1 MNETSEKA
9 DTPAYDREF
18 LIRMIQFKM
27 PFGQYEGRYV
37 TSLPVH
43 YLEWFQRQGFPGGR
57 LGQYL
62 ATMYEIKTN
71 GLDDILKPIIR
82 KYRF

>member
-1 MNETSEKA
+1 MME
-9 DTPAYDREF
+9 DRDF
-18 LIRMIQFKM
+18 LIKMVQFKM

-37 TSLPVH
+37 TDLPVH
-43 YLEWFQRQGFPGGR
+43 YLEWFQRQGFPNGQ

-71 GLDDILKPIIR
+71 GLEDLIRPIR
-82 KYRF
+82 NKYQFRS

>member
-1 MNETSEKA
+1 MSNQSE
-9 DTPAYDREF
+9 PVGYDREF
-18 LIRMIQFKM
+18 LIRMVQFKM

-37 TSLPVH
+37 TRLPVH
-43 YLEWFQRQGFPGGR
+43 YLEWFQRQGFPSGT

-82 KYRF
+82 KYQRI